1 MTAAAEAKGGTA
13 MGDLEDRERVAR
25 LEERV
30 GLIHAL
36 VAEIRADQK
45 EMAAAIS
52 GASGGLRVLMLVAGL
67 AGLAGVLRALAALLG
82 GWLPHAHGGMP

>member
-1 MTAAAEAKGGTA
+1 
-13 MGDLEDRERVAR
+13 MGDLEDRERVVR

-45 EMAAAIS
+45 SMAASIS
-52 GASGGLRVLMLVAGL
+52 GASGGFRMLMLVGGLVGVAGALRGL
-67 AGLAGVLRALAALLG
+67 ASLVAG
-82 GWLPHAHGGMP
+82 WIPHNH

>member
-1 MTAAAEAKGGTA
+1 
-13 MGDLEDRERVAR
+13 MGELEDRERVAR

-45 EMAAAIS
+45 QMAASIS
-52 GASGGLRVLMLVAGL
+52 GAGGGFRMLMLMGGLAAVVGAVRGL
-67 AGLAGVLRALAALLG
+67 TSWIAA
-82 GWLPHAHGGMP
+82 WVPHGH